1 MSDAS
6 TEGPGAVKRL
16 RATLLLSAEEK
27 RHGDRFIL
35 GLYVLINGA
44 IAIGSLSALAA
55 ITHQAFVFPSL
66 GPTAFILFFSAMSVQ
81 AAPRNVFLGHLVGVL
96 AGALALAIFGLT
108 TAPPDLDLVTW
119 PRAGA
124 LTLAMC
130 LTGALLIWLGI
141 AHAPATATTLIVAFG
156 LLHTASQLLVLMLGV
171 VLLLVQALVI
181 NRLAGVPH
189 PLWKPVGSSP
199 PG

>member
-1 MSDAS
+1 M
-6 TEGPGAVKRL
+6 
-16 RATLLLSAEEK
+16 
-27 RHGDRFIL
+27 
-35 GLYVLINGA
+35 
-44 IAIGSLSALAA
+44 
-55 ITHQAFVFPSL
+55 
-66 GPTAFILFFSAMSVQ
+66 
-81 AAPRNVFLGHLVGVL
+81 
-96 AGALALAIFGLT
+96 
-108 TAPPDLDLVTW
+108 TW

-141 AHAPATATTLIVAFG
+141 PHAPATATTLIVAFG
-156 LLHTASQLLVLMLGV
+156 LLHTVPQLLVLMLGV

>member
-1 MSDAS
+1 MSDAN

-96 AGALALAIFGLT
+96 AGA
-108 TAPPDLDLVTW
+108 
-119 PRAGA
+119 GA
-124 LTLAMC
+124 
-130 LTGALLIWLGI
+130 
-141 AHAPATATTLIVAFG
+141 APAVEAC
-156 LLHTASQLLVLMLGV
+156 GV
-171 VLLLVQALVI
+171 VAARVI
-181 NRLAGVPH
+181 TTRREPDRQPCRSRRA
-189 PLWKPVGSSP
+189 VGSRAWGPSRR
-199 PG
+199 GC